1 MATSQKPLSRKN
13 LQSIRYTMAHQG
25 IPDAVR
31 GIIWMKVFD
40 IESAKVEHSNHLY
53 SKLCEFPN
61 DKACFDIKKDVD
73 RTMS

>member
-1 MATSQKPLSRKN
+1 
-13 LQSIRYTMAHQG
+13 MAHQG